1 MALVVLCSK
10 VISILKQV
18 LKLFSF
24 IQIFIMVKLAQFAIL
39 SLLRNVTLEILLKF
53 SLDSSELNTSLLGQL
68 IYWRHPWTWFRQQM
82 IAGESSSFKHNSY
95 LLGIGSFKSPRIAL
109 QIHIFASATCSL
121 IFCSCFLEYHRIF
134 GRSSQTSLSSR
145 LMSIPNS

>member
-24 IQIFIMVKLAQFAIL
+24 IQIFIMVKLAQFAKL

-53 SLDSSELNTSLLGQL
+53 SLDSSELNTSLLG
-68 IYWRHPWTWFRQQM
+68 
-82 IAGESSSFKHNSY
+82 
-95 LLGIGSFKSPRIAL
+95 
-109 QIHIFASATCSL
+109 
-121 IFCSCFLEYHRIF
+121 
-134 GRSSQTSLSSR
+134 
-145 LMSIPNS
+145 